1 LEKLNVN
8 QIKNIIRKNNSIF
21 KIKLTQKKKELIDD
35 LIIHLDYDV
44 DKKIFK
50 VKKTSFKSD
59 EKPKEPKPKEP
70 KPKEP
75 KPKEPKPK
83 EPKPETKQ
91 DEKDL
96 KQIADTLL
104 KFSQDE
110 PVSFICY
117 AGLSSFI
124 YLHILA
130 RHKNDCVIDILVSIS
145 GKELEFINKDGSNL
159 FIFGK
164 EIGVSPDMLTK
175 DEIKERLL
183 NKYNECVKNNK
194 LLVVP
199 FSLKGHQNMLIFN
212 HKLKQIER
220 YEPHGIGTQ
229 GKENT
234 RLDNKIK
241 SLVKYFNDN
250 GVEMRFSPSIES
262 CPKIPSSFKKYQ
274 EIRNDAMNDKKGLQS
289 FDGTKEQR
297 KQMIKMGNYIIKDPG
312 GFCCMWSYL
321 QMDFRLSNPTL
332 KPNELANKIIEKY
345 KDNPAPFFR
354 KFIRGYTYDLM
365 KKLYDDVGKS
375 NVESILYKKGI
386 NTFLNR
392 IFNDALQKFY
402 RDAIK

>member
-1 LEKLNVN
+1 MREHLEKLNVS
-8 QIKNIIRKNNSIF
+8 QIKNIIRQNNHLF

-35 LIIHLDYDV
+35 LIKHLDYDA
-44 DKKIFK
+44 DKKKFK

-59 EKPKEPKPKEP
+59 EKPKEKKPKEP
-70 KPKEP
+70 KPK
-75 KPKEPKPK
+75 
-83 EPKPETKQ
+83 PKPETKQ

-130 RHKNDCVIDILVSIS
+130 RHKNDCVIDILVSKR
-145 GKELEFINKDGSNL
+145 GKKLEFVNKDGSNL
-159 FIFGK
+159 FVFGK
-164 EIGVSPDMLTK
+164 ELGVSPDMLTK
-175 DEIKERLL
+175 DEIKQRLL

-194 LLVVP
+194 LLAVP
-199 FSLKGHQNMLIFN
+199 LSLPRHQNMLIFN

-220 YEPHGIGTQ
+220 YEPHGIGT
-229 GKENT
+229 GGVENT
-234 RLDNKIK
+234 TLDNKIK

-250 GVEMRFSPSIES
+250 GVEMKFSPSLES
-262 CPKIPSSFKKYQ
+262 CPKIPKSFTKYQ
-274 EIRNDAMNDKKGLQS
+274 EVRLDGLNQKKGLQS
-289 FDGTKEQR
+289 FDGTEEQR
-297 KQMIKMGNYIIKDPG
+297 KQIVRMGNNLIKDPG

-321 QMDFRLSNPTL
+321 QMDFRLSNPKL
-332 KPNELANKIIEKY
+332 KPNELGNKIIEKY

-354 KFIRGYTYDLM
+354 KFIRGYTYDVM

-375 NVESILYKKGI
+375 NVESILYQKGI

-402 RDAIK
+402 KDAIK